1 MSTSPWTP
9 ARSSAAKPKAA
20 RGTLPVWA
28 WIGSLVGHAAIVA
41 GVGWMALRAF
51 EEKNAAAEATTRG
64 NGDIAIELP
73 GVAEGTLRSDSM
85 RDERGVEATAAGGDR
100 IARVDTSTRGHGGS
114 GAAPLRAIHL
124 EDRAEPF
131 RYSPDAL
138 SRLDRD
144 QVQRLRTANERASY
158 EDRRATTH
166 PMELIFLATSFY
178 DRQERRTPS
187 DEDPSRGALQA
198 SQASLLGGKLGADQA
213 HEDSGKQAFQR
224 GAANSGSLLAS
235 PGVGVDDGSPG
246 ADHRSGARVAAGRP
260 DVAQGPT
267 TIPAVN
273 SNRPSDTV
281 DSEQEVSDL
290 IRAQVHASMAGGAIG
305 SGNGGSE
312 GGGAPGAGGSIGGGS
327 HPRPLGVGMGD
338 WVDLQ
343 SEDPA
348 FVAYF
353 RKLHEKVDPLW
364 AHAFPKSAILELKQG
379 TVILRVTI
387 ESDGTAK
394 VAWPPLRA
402 SGIDEFD
409 RNCADAV
416 RRAAPFDAIPAALG
430 HRRLI
435 LDFPFAA
442 DNPIIK

>member
-1 MSTSPWTP
+1 MNDPTRKS
-9 ARSSAAKPKAA
+9 A
-20 RGTLPVWA
+20 RGTLPAWA
-28 WIGSLVGHAAIVA
+28 WVGSIVGHAAIVA
-41 GVGWMALRAF
+41 SVGWVALRAF
-51 EEKNAAAEATTRG
+51 EEKNSAAEATARG

-73 GVAEGTLRSDSM
+73 GVAEGTLRSNDV
-85 RDERGVEATAAGGDR
+85 RDVRGVEPVVAGGDR
-100 IARVDTSTRGHGGS
+100 VARVDTSTRGHGGS
-114 GAAPLRAIHL
+114 GATPLRAVHL

-187 DEDPSRGALQA
+187 DIDPSRGALQA
-198 SQASLLGGKLGADQA
+198 AQAAMVGGKIGNSETRETSENQASK
-213 HEDSGKQAFQR
+213 R
-224 GAANSGSLLAS
+224 GAENPGATNAS
-235 PGVGVDDGSPG
+235 PGVGVDDGNPG

-260 DVAQGPT
+260 DVTMGPT

-312 GGGAPGAGGSIGGGS
+312 GGGAPGAGAASGGGS
-327 HPRPLGVGMGD
+327 HPHPLGIGMGD

-343 SEDPA
+343 SNDPA
-348 FVAYF
+348 YVAYF
-353 RKLHEKVDPLW
+353 RKLHEKIDPLW

-387 ESDGTAK
+387 ENDGSAR

-416 RRAAPFDAIPAALG
+416 RRAAPFDAIPASLG

>member
-1 MSTSPWTP
+1 MTKR
-9 ARSSAAKPKAA
+9 ANRA

-28 WIGSLVGHAAIVA
+28 WVGSLVGHAAIVT
-41 GVGWMALRAF
+41 GVGYLALRAF
-51 EEKNAAAEATTRG
+51 EEKNAAAEASARG
-64 NGDIAIELP
+64 NGEFAIELP
-73 GVAEGTLRSDSM
+73 GVAEGTLRSD
-85 RDERGVEATAAGGDR
+85 DVHDVRGVDPVAAGGDR

-114 GAAPLRAIHL
+114 GAAPLRAVHL

-131 RYSPDAL
+131 RYSPDPM

-144 QVQRLRTANERASY
+144 QLQRLRTANERASY

-178 DRQERRTPS
+178 DRQERRTPL
-187 DEDPSRGALQA
+187 DVDPSRGALQA
-198 SQASLLGGKLGADQA
+198 SQAAILGGKIGNAETRETSENQA
-213 HEDSGKQAFQR
+213 SQR
-224 GAANSGSLLAS
+224 GAANHGSERAS

-246 ADHRSGARVAAGRP
+246 ADHRSGARIAAGRP
-260 DVAQGPT
+260 DVTQGPT

-290 IRAQVHASMAGGAIG
+290 IRAQVHASMAGGDVGA
-305 SGNGGSE
+305 GNGGSA
-312 GGGAPGAGGSIGGGS
+312 GGGAPGAGGARGDGS

-343 SEDPA
+343 SDDPQ

-353 RKLHEKVDPLW
+353 RKLHEKIDPLW

-387 ESDGTAK
+387 EADGTAK

-442 DNPIIK
+442 DNPIVK